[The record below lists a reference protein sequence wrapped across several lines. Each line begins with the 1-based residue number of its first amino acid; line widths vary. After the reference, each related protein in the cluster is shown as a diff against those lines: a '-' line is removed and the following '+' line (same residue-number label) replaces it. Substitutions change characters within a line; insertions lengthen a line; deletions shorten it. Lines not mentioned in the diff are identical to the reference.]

1 MTSRELLL
9 SLGNENSS
17 AIFSDAMRQAFLDGA
32 AALSTLETIKIALAP
47 LLEAEPT
54 PVSIAAKAVSAPA
67 PAPASALAS
76 ATAPAVSPSPASAPA
91 SLPVT
96 ATVAAVE
103 PPAAPPAVPAVEQG
117 RRKEQGGRR
126 APWTTSE
133 DDLLVAEWRS
143 MEPQEPLYAAL
154 CRWAQA
160 HGRTPYAL
168 ALRLAQ
174 THQLIPVAQAEEIRQ
189 LQYGNDPAQS
199 TPAATRGSSA
209 PRQGPRTP
217 RTESAQ
223 PQPQVPSAP
232 VAAAPEIAADG
243 PSFTDDLLD
252 EPMGD
257 PSYLTDE
264 AGNFGDTGGAPAS
277 GSAPIAADA
286 SEPLEPEPLQA
297 DAQDDRFV
305 HEPSAKLVGLCS
317 KLSLEME
324 LADDLSSERGRIL
337 LDYISHEPLKAFALL
352 AFCQDPLNANKLSD
366 GVRKAAISALS
377 CLCEELTARGVTRAQ
392 AEAATRASRAA

>member
-32 AALSTLETIKIALAP
+32 AALGTLEAIKAALAP
-47 LLEAEPT
+47 VLSAGPT
-54 PVSIAAKAVSAPA
+54 QVAVAAKV
-67 PAPASALAS
+67 
-76 ATAPAVSPSPASAPA
+76 ASAPVAA
-91 SLPVT
+91 SAAVATPAVT
-96 ATVAAVE
+96 APPAPPTPPPAAEPVPAPPA
-103 PPAAPPAVPAVEQG
+103 PPAAPAIEQG
-117 RRKEQGGRR
+117 QRKGQGGRR
-126 APWTTSE
+126 APWTTPE
-133 DDLLVAEWRS
+133 DELLVAAWHARD
-143 MEPQEPLYAAL
+143 PQEPLYTAL
-154 CRWAQA
+154 SRWAPA

-174 THQLIPVAQAEEIRQ
+174 THQLISVAQAEEVRHQ
-189 LQYGNDPAQS
+189 QYGSDSAQAA
-199 TPAATRGSSA
+199 PAATTRGTSGS
-209 PRQGPRTP
+209 RQGPRAT
-217 RTESAQ
+217 RAESPS
-223 PQPQVPSAP
+223 PQPQQQEPSAP
-232 VAAAPEIAADG
+232 AAAAPELAAGG
-243 PSFTDDLLD
+243 PSFTDDLLG

-264 AGNFGDTGGAPAS
+264 AGNFGDTSDALAS
-277 GSAPIAADA
+277 DNAPIVADA
-286 SEPLEPEPLQA
+286 KAQLEAESLQA

-305 HEPSAKLVGLCS
+305 HEPSAKLVGLCG

-324 LADDLSSERGRIL
+324 LADDLSNDRGRIL

-366 GVRKAAISALS
+366 GVRKAAIAALS